1 MNRFLFALAFLLGA
15 AVITWI
21 GAGFF
26 DGNHTL
32 ALAITALICVIYVVG
47 GFEMLRFRRQTAG
60 LAQALS
66 NIPAA
71 MPSLDVWL
79 EQVPPALRNAVRL
92 RIEGERMGLPGP
104 ALTPYLVGLLVMVG
118 MLGTFL
124 GMVVTLNG
132 AVLALEGTTQ
142 LDAIRAG
149 LAAPIKG
156 LGLAFG
162 TSVAGVAG
170 SALLGLIAA
179 MARRERLQQAQVLDQ
194 KIATVLRGF
203 SLPHHRQETFKALQ
217 RQTEALPDL
226 VERLNIM
233 ATQMERMNQQLNDN
247 LLANQERFHTAAQD
261 SYREL
266 ARSVESSL
274 NESLTAS
281 GRLAGES
288 IKPVVSEAMANITE
302 LARTTHEQLRDSAH
316 GQLSGLSEQFRQAA
330 TEVAGTWQQALTQ
343 HGQSNA
349 DWLAGLNQS
358 LAGFNQSFEQ
368 RTSALLA
375 AFTEAAA
382 ASRQAH
388 TDGDQQRL
396 ELWRTTLE
404 SLAAA
409 LRQEWQ
415 QAGEQTLDHQR
426 QICATLETTAR
437 DIHEQTRAST
447 GQLLGEASQLL
458 DASEE
463 LARAR
468 LATEQAWLQQHGE
481 RMDQL
486 AQLLRTE
493 FSALRDDEAARGD
506 AAVARLATLQAAL
519 AEHLATLGTALE
531 APMTRLI
538 ETASEAPRAAAEV
551 ISQLRQ
557 EMSNTTAR
565 DNQLLDERGR
575 IMTGLDNLLSTLNQ
589 GTAEQRA
596 AIESLVEA
604 ASTMLQTVGA
614 QFQAQVGEETAKL
627 TGIATQVTGSAVEI
641 ASLGDAFGVAIQCFG
656 ESNDKLVENLTL
668 IQAAL
673 DKSSTR
679 SDEQLAYYV
688 AQARELIDLSLM
700 SQKAVLEEFR
710 QIQPGGDLPQAK
722 VG

>member
-1 MNRFLFALAFLLGA
+1 MNRSLFALAFLIGA

-26 DGNHTL
+26 DGQHSL
-32 ALAITALICVIYVVG
+32 ALAITALIGAIYAVG
-47 GFEMLRFRRQTAG
+47 GFEMLRFRRQTAA
-60 LAQALS
+60 LAQAL
-66 NIPAA
+66 NQIPES
-71 MPSLDVWL
+71 MPSLDAWL
-79 EQVPPALRNAVRL
+79 EKVPSSLRNAVRL
-92 RIEGERMGLPGP
+92 RIEGERSGLPGP
-104 ALTPYLVGLLVMVG
+104 ALTSYLVGLLVMVG

-132 AVLALEGTTQ
+132 AVSALESTTQ
-142 LDAIRAG
+142 LDTIRAG

-179 MARRERLQQAQVLDQ
+179 LARRERLQQSQVLDQ
-194 KIATVLRGF
+194 KIATVLRAF
-203 SLPHHRQETFKALQ
+203 SLTHHRQETFKALQ
-217 RQTEALPDL
+217 RQSEALPDL
-226 VERLNIM
+226 VERLNVM
-233 ATQMERMNQQLNDN
+233 AAQMERMNQQLNDN
-247 LLANQERFHTAAQD
+247 LLANQERFHTEAQN

-266 ARSVESSL
+266 AHSVECSL
-274 NESLTAS
+274 KDSLAAS

-288 IKPVVSEAMANITE
+288 IKPVVTEAMAEIAQ
-302 LARTTHEQLRDSAH
+302 LARTTHDSLRDSAH
-316 GQLSGLSEQFRQAA
+316 SQLAGLSEQFKQAA
-330 TEVAGTWQQALTQ
+330 TDVAGTWQQALSQ
-343 HGQSNA
+343 HQQSNT
-349 DWLAGLNQS
+349 DWLTGLNQS
-358 LAGFNQSFEQ
+358 LAGFNQTFEQ
-368 RTSALLA
+368 RTSTLLA
-375 AFTEAAA
+375 AFNEAAA
-382 ASRQAH
+382 ASRQAQAE
-388 TDGDQQRL
+388 GDQQRL

-404 SLAAA
+404 SLATA

-415 QAGEQTLDHQR
+415 QAGEQTLAYQR

-437 DIHEQTRAST
+437 DIGEQTRAST
-447 GQLLGEASQLL
+447 SQLVGEASQLL
-458 DASEE
+458 NASEE
-463 LARAR
+463 LARTR
-468 LATEQAWLQQHGE
+468 LATEEAWLRQHGE

-493 FSALRDDEAARGD
+493 FTALRDDEAARGD

-575 IMTGLDNLLSTLNQ
+575 IMSGLDNLLTTLNQ

-596 AIESLVEA
+596 AIESLVQ
-604 ASTMLQTVGA
+604 ASSDMLQSVGS
-614 QFQAQVGEETAKL
+614 QFQSQVGEEAAKL
-627 TGIATQVTGSAVEI
+627 TDIATQVTGSAVEI
-641 ASLGDAFGVAIQCFG
+641 ASLSDAFQVAIQRFG
-656 ESNDKLVENLTL
+656 ESNDKLVENLTQ

-673 DKSSTR
+673 DNSATR

-700 SQKAVLEEFR
+700 SQKAVLDEFR
-710 QIQPGGDLPQAK
+710 QIQPGELPQAK

>member
-1 MNRFLFALAFLLGA
+1 MNRSLFALAFLIGA

-26 DGNHTL
+26 DGQHSL
-32 ALAITALICVIYVVG
+32 ALAITALIGAIYAVG
-47 GFEMLRFRRQTAG
+47 GFEMLRFRRQTAA
-60 LAQALS
+60 LAQAL
-66 NIPAA
+66 NQIPES
-71 MPSLDVWL
+71 MPSLDAWL
-79 EQVPPALRNAVRL
+79 EKVPSSLRNAVRL
-92 RIEGERMGLPGP
+92 RIEGERSGLPGP
-104 ALTPYLVGLLVMVG
+104 ALTSYLVGLLVMVG

-132 AVLALEGTTQ
+132 AVSALESTTQ
-142 LDAIRAG
+142 LDTIRAG

-179 MARRERLQQAQVLDQ
+179 LARRERLQQSQVLDQ
-194 KIATVLRGF
+194 KIATVLRAF
-203 SLPHHRQETFKALQ
+203 SLTHHRQETIKALQ
-217 RQTEALPDL
+217 RQSEALPDL
-226 VERLNIM
+226 VERLNVM
-233 ATQMERMNQQLNDN
+233 AAQMERMNQQLNDN
-247 LLANQERFHTAAQD
+247 LLANQERFHTEAQN

-266 ARSVESSL
+266 AHSVECSL
-274 NESLTAS
+274 KDSLAAS

-288 IKPVVSEAMANITE
+288 IKPVVTEAMAEIAQ
-302 LARTTHEQLRDSAH
+302 LARTTHDSLRDSAH
-316 GQLSGLSEQFRQAA
+316 SQLAGLSEQFKQAA
-330 TEVAGTWQQALTQ
+330 TDVAGTWQQALSQ
-343 HGQSNA
+343 HQQSNT
-349 DWLAGLNQS
+349 DWLTGLNQS
-358 LAGFNQSFEQ
+358 LAGFNQTFEQ
-368 RTSALLA
+368 RTSTLLA
-375 AFTEAAA
+375 AFNEAAA
-382 ASRQAH
+382 ASRQAQAE
-388 TDGDQQRL
+388 GDQQRL

-404 SLAAA
+404 SLATA

-415 QAGEQTLDHQR
+415 QAGEQTLAYQR

-437 DIHEQTRAST
+437 DIGEQTRAST
-447 GQLLGEASQLL
+447 SQLVGEASQLL
-458 DASEE
+458 NASEE
-463 LARAR
+463 LARTR
-468 LATEQAWLQQHGE
+468 LATEEAWLRQHGE

-493 FSALRDDEAARGD
+493 FTALRDDEAARGD

-575 IMTGLDNLLSTLNQ
+575 IMSGLDNLLTTLNQ

-596 AIESLVEA
+596 AIESLVQ
-604 ASTMLQTVGA
+604 ASSDMLQSVGS
-614 QFQAQVGEETAKL
+614 QFQSQVGEEAAKL
-627 TGIATQVTGSAVEI
+627 TDIATQVTGSAVEI
-641 ASLGDAFGVAIQCFG
+641 ASLSDAFQVAIQRFG
-656 ESNDKLVENLTL
+656 ESNDKLVENLTQ

-673 DKSSTR
+673 DNSATR

-700 SQKAVLEEFR
+700 SQKAVLDEFR
-710 QIQPGGDLPQAK
+710 QIQPGELPQAK